1 MKKAKD
7 QESTSFRIKK
17 IRKEAGLRQWE
28 LAKILGTT
36 QSAVHKYEHGV
47 IPEPRRLLKL
57 ARIGD
62 TTIEWILTGRHWE
75 NGAAGKERIPPDA
88 LHLACVLK
96 NVSREK
102 RKIYLE
108 AIDILEESLKVLEKR
123 LSAPLYDCD
132 PMDISRALKE
142 LSPDILGVL
151 STASYLQKA
160 IQKKI
165 MSAQRSK
172 FKKVKPDKDF

>member
-1 MKKAKD
+1 MKDPKD
-7 QESTSFRIKK
+7 KENTSSRIKK

-75 NGAAGKERIPPDA
+75 NGAAEKERVSADT
-88 LHLACVLK
+88 LHLACALK
-96 NVSREK
+96 KVSSEK

-123 LSAPLYDCD
+123 LGASLDDCD
-132 PMDISRALKE
+132 PMDIARTLKGSSPEILAL
-142 LSPDILGVL
+142 L